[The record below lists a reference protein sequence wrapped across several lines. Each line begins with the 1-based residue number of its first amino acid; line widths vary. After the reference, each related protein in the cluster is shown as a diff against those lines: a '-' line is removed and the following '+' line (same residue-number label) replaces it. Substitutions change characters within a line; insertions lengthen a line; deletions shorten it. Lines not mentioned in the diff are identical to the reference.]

1 MSNKYSS
8 YTTSKG
14 TELPLMSLKGKPY
27 MQVAHRL
34 VWFTEVVPSYS
45 TETEYLAITDEQ
57 TVAKVTVSIYDESGK
72 VLKKVS
78 STKRETKK
86 DFPDHT
92 EKAETGALGRALAL
106 LGYGTQFA
114 IADLDEG
121 NRLADSPVAVV
132 EKVVTTGYIA
142 PVNPAT
148 SAPAATLTVSS
159 NAENVKVVDVKPVQ
173 TEQKPKK
180 GFSALKAA
188 SKPSEDLY

>member
-1 MSNKYSS
+1 MSK
-8 YTTSKG
+8 YTTYTTEKG

-45 TETEYLAITDEQ
+45 TETEFLSITDEQ
-57 TVAKVTVSIYDESGK
+57 TIAKVTVTIFKDG
-72 VLKKVS
+72 VATKKVS

-121 NRLADSPVAVV
+121 SRLADSPVATV
-132 EKVVTTGYIA
+132 EKTATTQQH
-142 PVNPAT
+142 
-148 SAPAATLTVSS
+148 
-159 NAENVKVVDVKPVQ
+159 VDAKPVTVTQ
-173 TEQKPKK
+173 VQNAIAIVKEEPKQDQVETQKPKK
-180 GFSALKAA
+180 GGFSSLKTT
-188 SKPSEDLY
+188 KPSEDLY